1 LGMST
6 ILLGM
11 LLGLHLIFKWPVG
24 VVFIAPMPPTSRW
37 IESSS
42 FLSSG
47 APDSPVHHR
56 TLHSRCPVHAT
67 SADRWRLWQSTVGSD
82 RCRLPMAHRTV
93 RCTPDSPVPQ
103 PESAYLRP
111 LCADCP
117 VVPPDSPVHTGQ
129 VLFTV
134 RCATRR
140 WLTARFSDF
149 FVDSF
154 GLLLFLSLGLLC
166 IFLCLL
172 LRCCILIA

>member
-1 LGMST
+1 LGS
-6 ILLGM
+6 
-11 LLGLHLIFKWPVG
+11 HIFKWPVG
-24 VVFIAPMPPTSRW
+24 VVFIAPKPPTSRGT
-37 IESSS
+37 ESSS

-56 TLHSRCPVHAT
+56 TLYRRCPVHAT
-67 SADRWRLWQSTVGSD
+67 SAARCRLWQSTVGAWQSTVGSD
-82 RCRLPMAHRTV
+82 RCCLPMAHRTV

-103 PESAYLRP
+103 PESAFLRP

-149 FVDSF
+149 FVESF